1 MKKVLAILLAAC
13 LALSLAACGGS
24 GSSAPVSTAPDTS
37 GSAPASAPAAA
48 DGSIA
53 VFYYTYS
60 DTYISTVRTAL
71 DAELDK
77 LGVEYQDY
85 DSNSQQNTQT
95 EQVDTAITKGATCLI
110 VNIVETGSDDAA
122 QGIVDKAKAADIP
135 VIFFNREVS
144 DAVVNSYEKCA
155 FIGTDAAEAGHMQG
169 QMIADYLLANY
180 DDVDLNGDGT
190 ISYVM
195 FKGQNANPEAEYRT
209 QYAVEDCDALLTE
222 NGKEP
227 LEFYDPAN
235 TDKYLVDRNGTW
247 AASAS
252 NEYMTTAL
260 SAYSEAS
267 NNMIELVICNNDGMA
282 EGAITALNTAGYNDG
297 TGTTIPVFGVD
308 ATDAAKDLIAAGK
321 MTGTIKQDAD
331 GMASALVTLVEN
343 AASGADVMANTDSL
357 NVDEDCAKIRIP
369 YGIYTGE

>member
-37 GSAPASAPAAA
+37 GSAAA

-144 DAVVNSYEKCA
+144 DAYDELSKNYNE
-155 FIGTDAAEAGHMQG
+155 F
-169 QMIADYLLANY
+169 ADMA
-180 DDVDLNGDGT
+180 
-190 ISYVM
+190 
-195 FKGQNANPEAEYRT
+195 
-209 QYAVEDCDALLTE
+209 
-222 NGKEP
+222 
-227 LEFYDPAN
+227 EFYNSNACVASDGNDYYHTYACE
-235 TDKYLVDRNGTW
+235 DWDRQ
-247 AASAS
+247 AF
-252 NEYMTTAL
+252 Y
-260 SAYSEAS
+260 
-267 NNMIELVICNNDGMA
+267 IF
-282 EGAITALNTAGYNDG
+282 NTAY
-297 TGTTIPVFGVD
+297 
-308 ATDAAKDLIAAGK
+308 A
-321 MTGTIKQDAD
+321 
-331 GMASALVTLVEN
+331 EN
-343 AASGADVMANTDSL
+343 ELGL
-357 NVDEDCAKIRIP
+357 KPCPKCR
-369 YGIYTGE
+369 

>member
-169 QMIADYLLANY
+169 QMIA
-180 DDVDLNGDGT
+180 
-190 ISYVM
+190 IICW
-195 FKGQNANPEAEYRT
+195 RI
-209 QYAVEDCDALLTE
+209 
-222 NGKEP
+222 
-227 LEFYDPAN
+227 
-235 TDKYLVDRNGTW
+235 
-247 AASAS
+247 
-252 NEYMTTAL
+252 MTTW
-260 SAYSEAS
+260 
-267 NNMIELVICNNDGMA
+267 
-282 EGAITALNTAGYNDG
+282 T
-297 TGTTIPVFGVD
+297 
-308 ATDAAKDLIAAGK
+308 
-321 MTGTIKQDAD
+321 
-331 GMASALVTLVEN
+331 
-343 AASGADVMANTDSL
+343 
-357 NVDEDCAKIRIP
+357 
-369 YGIYTGE
+369 